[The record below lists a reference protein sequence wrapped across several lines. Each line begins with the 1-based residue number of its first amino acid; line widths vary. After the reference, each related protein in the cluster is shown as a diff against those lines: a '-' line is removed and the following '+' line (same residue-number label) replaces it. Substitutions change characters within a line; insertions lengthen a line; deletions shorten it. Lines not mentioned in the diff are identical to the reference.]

1 MRRPR
6 TLVAALLLLV
16 VLVLLAGPALLLR
29 GKAANPVQGT
39 AAPAGSTAPFNTIY
53 LFYSAVAVNDWKTVQ
68 KITTEA
74 MWSYLVTS
82 GFVRQWEER
91 RRADPTVAF
100 SLFLVK
106 AFTVDN
112 ERGTAWALGETQ
124 WAGGAGR
131 PVNSLQTV
139 FLERLAGRW
148 LITRIDSR
156 SAVEVTAEF
165 YEAIQNGDWFAMR
178 RLAEPGYWGRLVAK
192 GIIVALQQEWAESKT
207 GVYLVLHIRDFVQG
221 EKKAWV
227 SADVLWR
234 PLTLYERETP
244 VLVELTKT
252 PAGWQITR
260 IHGHWEEAK

>member
-6 TLVAALLLLV
+6 TLVAALLLLAA
-16 VLVLLAGPALLLR
+16 LSAALALFWR
-29 GKAANPVQGT
+29 GQSPMPVQEA

-53 LFYSAVAVNDWKTVQ
+53 VFYTAVAANDWKTVQ
-68 KITTEA
+68 RTTTAA
-74 MWSYLVTS
+74 MWSYLATS

-91 RRADPTVAF
+91 RRLDPTVTF

-112 ERGTAWALGETQ
+112 EKGTAWALGEAQ

-131 PVNSLQTV
+131 PANSLQTV

-148 LITRIDSR
+148 LIARIDSR

-165 YEAIQNGDWFAMR
+165 YEAIQNGDWFTMR
-178 RLAEPGYWGRLVAK
+178 RLTDPEYWGRLVAK
-192 GIIVALQQEWAESKT
+192 GIIVALQQEWAESRT

-221 EKKAWV
+221 QTKAWV

-244 VLVELTKT
+244 VLVELSKT
-252 PAGWQITR
+252 PNGWLIASIR
-260 IHGHWEEAK
+260 GHWEEAK